1 MSNKWKEVWNRREV
15 NWEKLEKNQDEFVL
29 YKELKRLDGFDVQVQ
44 DQDTYYRR
52 FYDSILYLW
61 KEKMNDPQ
69 SVFEVGCGS
78 GANLFLFNRRKILG
92 GGIDYSKKLIDVAKQ
107 ILPDGDITVGEAI
120 NITPCRQYDVVMSD
134 GVFAYFE
141 SIEYGKN
148 VLQKM
153 YDKARNVVMLL
164 EIFDKEKERE
174 CISHRRSMVPEYDRI
189 YKDLDKIFY
198 PKELFVNFAA
208 ENNCT
213 IEFDT
218 VKNEYYWNSQY
229 LYNCYIYKNR

>member
-78 GANLFLFNRRKILG
+78 GANLFLFNRR
-92 GGIDYSKKLIDVAKQ
+92 
-107 ILPDGDITVGEAI
+107 
-120 NITPCRQYDVVMSD
+120 
-134 GVFAYFE
+134 F
-141 SIEYGKN
+141 
-148 VLQKM
+148 
-153 YDKARNVVMLL
+153 
-164 EIFDKEKERE
+164 
-174 CISHRRSMVPEYDRI
+174 
-189 YKDLDKIFY
+189 
-198 PKELFVNFAA
+198 
-208 ENNCT
+208 
-213 IEFDT
+213 
-218 VKNEYYWNSQY
+218 
-229 LYNCYIYKNR
+229 

>member
-78 GANLFLFNRRKILG
+78 GTNLFLFNRRKILG
-92 GGIDYSKKLIDVAKQ
+92 GGY
-107 ILPDGDITVGEAI
+107 
-120 NITPCRQYDVVMSD
+120 R
-134 GVFAYFE
+134 
-141 SIEYGKN
+141 
-148 VLQKM
+148 
-153 YDKARNVVMLL
+153 
-164 EIFDKEKERE
+164 
-174 CISHRRSMVPEYDRI
+174 
-189 YKDLDKIFY
+189 
-198 PKELFVNFAA
+198 LF
-208 ENNCT
+208 
-213 IEFDT
+213 
-218 VKNEYYWNSQY
+218 
-229 LYNCYIYKNR
+229 